1 VMVWR
6 PVPTAIAALAAA
18 GFLWLAT
25 SAFPAIAAAPDSGHA
40 GVDPARAAHDV
51 FQDQSFWWKRIE
63 PRTVSLSWLQSIL
76 AAIWDSI
83 RPTLERIFKWIAK
96 FLAVLF
102 RSFGGSYSGG
112 ASAIWLIVVGLLA
125 WAAWKLVPAVVRW
138 LSGRRPARI
147 TQEEAA
153 WQPLAEAT
161 DLFAQAGQAFRDGKH
176 AEAIR
181 LALLALIARLEKQ
194 GLLRYDTTRTNREY
208 QRELCQRADLA
219 TCFGQLARI
228 YDRVWYGRASAGA
241 AEAER
246 AISLCGSVINRED
259 LVPE

>member
-1 VMVWR
+1 MVELGVFL
-6 PVPTAIAALAAA
+6 PVLNNGWVIST
-18 GFLWLAT
+18 
-25 SAFPAIAAAPDSGHA
+25 AAPQYHPSYAMNKAMTLLAEDLG
-40 GVDPARAAHDV
+40 
-51 FQDQSFWWKRIE
+51 FSF
-63 PRTVSLSWLQSIL
+63 VLSPVKY
-76 AAIWDSI
+76 
-83 RPTLERIFKWIAK
+83 RG
-96 FLAVLF
+96 
-102 RSFGGSYSGG
+102 FGGPTEHWDYVLESFE
-112 ASAIWLIVVGLLA
+112 VM
-125 WAAWKLVPAVVRW
+125 AA
-138 LSGRRPARI
+138 
-147 TQEEAA
+147 
-153 WQPLAEAT
+153 LAEAT

-219 TCFGQLARI
+219 ARFGQLARI

-241 AEAER
+241 AEAEQ